1 MKNGQKTCWGRES
14 EHKLRRMKMFKDV
27 VNPQKEKALEVDGRV
42 FRLKLSGADLES
54 WVERKY

>member
-1 MKNGQKTCWGRES
+1 
-14 EHKLRRMKMFKDV
+14 MFKGV